1 MNKTGQRGPRDG
13 GIDTE
18 DRVMETVARVSRW
31 MQENRRVTTL
41 ALVAVV
47 AAVAAGFV
55 YLNYRSDLRERAA
68 VRLDEIRLSSRNMT
82 PAQLR
87 TQLTT
92 YVDQFG
98 STHQADEARLLL
110 AEMQLDQDSVAR
122 AVQLLQPVVDLD
134 AHPIGYNAGWM
145 MAVAEEQRG
154 DPEAAARWYER
165 LADAARHDY
174 QRRRARAARARLYE
188 YAGDYA
194 AAEEILAD
202 LAAEDDGVDDADFY
216 GVQLGEVRART
227 ETDEPPPSVPVLV
240 EPTESAPEAAAD
252 EAAGASD
259 GTEASAEAGDD
270 GATGDG
276 DTP

>member
-1 MNKTGQRGPRDG
+1 MNKTGQRGPRG
-13 GIDTE
+13 GGVDTE

-31 MQENRRVTTL
+31 MQDNRRVTTL
-41 ALVAVV
+41 ALVAGV

-55 YLNYRSDLRERAA
+55 YLNYRNDLRERAA

-92 YVDQFG
+92 YVEQFG

-145 MAVAEEQRG
+145 MAVAAEQRG
-154 DPEAAARWYER
+154 DREAAARWYER

-174 QRRRARAARARLYE
+174 QRRQARAARARLYE

-202 LAAEDDGVDDADFY
+202 LAAEDDGADDADFY
-216 GVQLGEVRART
+216 GVQLGEVRARA
-227 ETDEPPPSVPVLV
+227 ETGAPPPTVPGLV
-240 EPTESAPEAAAD
+240 EATENTPDAGAGDAAAAPE
-252 EAAGASD
+252 
-259 GTEASAEAGDD
+259 SAEAPIEA
-270 GATGDG
+270 GADSAAGDG